1 MDIDSEHLGIPE
13 TEYKVVVKMPA
24 GEFQRIVRDLGV
36 LGDTCTIGASK
47 EGVRFMVNGDLGAWR
62 PRRPRRAS
70 ARALNTSHA
79 PSLPAGTGNIVRKQ
93 NTSSDKPEERTT
105 IDMEEPVELTFALQ
119 YLNSFT
125 KATPLATTV
134 ALHMSK
140 EVPLMVEY
148 KIENFGFMRFYLAP
162 KIDEAAE

>member
-1 MDIDSEHLGIPE
+1 MRVAAASPAHFISPHCLHE
-13 TEYKVVVKMPA
+13 TPA
-24 GEFQRIVRDLGV
+24 P
-36 LGDTCTIGASK
+36 A
-47 EGVRFMVNGDLGAWR
+47 A
-62 PRRPRRAS
+62 
-70 ARALNTSHA
+70 TSF
-79 PSLPAGTGNIVRKQ
+79 PSPGTGNIVRKQ
-93 NTSSDKPEERTT
+93 NTSSDKVEDRTT
-105 IDMEEPVELTFALQ
+105 IDMDEPVELTFALQ